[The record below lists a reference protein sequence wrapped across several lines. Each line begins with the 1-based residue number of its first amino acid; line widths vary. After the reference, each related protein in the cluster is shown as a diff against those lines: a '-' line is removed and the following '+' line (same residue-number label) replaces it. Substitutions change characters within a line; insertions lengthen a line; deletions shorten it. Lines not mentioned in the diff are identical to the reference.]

1 MTADLALILAG
12 PFLRHCDNDNFTL
25 CWVSREP
32 LTELELTLADKCHA
46 LTPEHLQAFALGEK
60 AFYYLLHLKQTDL
73 LASNQAINY
82 QLSAK
87 GYPDL
92 FASVSELTY
101 PAQDANSEN
110 GPRFYIKPDIS
121 QMLHGSCRNPH
132 HHSDD
137 ALKAADTRLS
147 QDLSLEARPSLLM
160 LSGDQVY
167 VDDIAA
173 PMLYAI
179 GQVITLLGL
188 KQEGF
193 EGAKITH
200 SDELD
205 YGFSALYQRH
215 KHLLPHTQ
223 YPAKTALWRW
233 YRNHPIFTSSLAE
246 NHLVSLGEV
255 IALYLLTWSPE
266 LWQCID
272 IPENP
277 EGMTPANTLRWQKQA
292 AYLAEFAKGLGQ
304 VRRLLAH
311 VPTYMMFDD
320 HDVTDDWNLTAR
332 WEEATYGHAFSKRI
346 IGNALIGYTL
356 FQGLGN
362 NPDKFKLELL
372 PLMNKLF
379 SQANTLETKTNSHSI
394 DAACAVHSA
403 AEAASENNPAAIAS
417 ESNAAEKAIE
427 SADENVAKSADETA
441 GPQDVLIQALLKFE
455 HWHYSLNTSPKLV
468 VLDTRTRRW
477 RSESNLAKPS
487 GLMDWEALM
496 DLQQELIGQ
505 DKVIIVSPAPMFG
518 VKFIEAIQRTATLIG
533 GSLLVDAENWMAH
546 PGAANALL
554 SIFMHRK
561 TPQQFVILSGD
572 VHYSFSYDIRIRFR
586 HGSPHIYQITCSGIK
601 NQFPERLLPC
611 FDKLNGWLYG
621 YFSPLNW
628 FTKRKRML
636 IRGRRPN
643 GHSSQRLVNRS
654 GLGILTLA
662 ENGAPK
668 QISVLHSDLS
678 QTLFEPPRDER

>member
-1 MTADLALILAG
+1 MTTSLPLILTG
-12 PFLRHCDNDNFTL
+12 PTLRHCDTKHFTL
-25 CWVSREP
+25 SFVSREP
-32 LTELELTLADKCHA
+32 LSELVLTLEDKTYTFNEVHKKAEEPSGQRISAQDDSQTCELVYLALGARAHYYQLHLELAGLLTENIPLHYRLDSQQHSDMFASLDELSYSHDGQTLAPHV
-46 LTPEHLQAFALGEK
+46 
-60 AFYYLLHLKQTDL
+60 
-73 LASNQAINY
+73 I
-82 QLSAK
+82 
-87 GYPDL
+87 
-92 FASVSELTY
+92 
-101 PAQDANSEN
+101 
-110 GPRFYIKPDIS
+110 IKTNIE

-137 ALKAADTRLS
+137 ALKAADSHLS
-147 QDLSLEARPSLLM
+147 QDLSPQARPSLLM
-160 LSGDQVY
+160 LSGDQIY
-167 VDDIAA
+167 VDDVAG

-179 GQVITLLGL
+179 DQVIILLGL
-188 KQEGF
+188 SHEAF
-193 EGAKITH
+193 EGAAISTSQDISYQPSK
-200 SDELD
+200 
-205 YGFSALYQRH
+205 LYQRH
-215 KHLLPHTQ
+215 KNLLPRTQ
-223 YPAKTALWRW
+223 YPAKTALWHW

-255 IALYLLTWSPE
+255 IALYLLTWSPA

-272 IPENP
+272 IPEQP

-292 AYLAEFAKGLGQ
+292 QHLQAFVAGLKQ

-311 VPTYMMFDD
+311 LPTYMMFDD

-332 WEEATYGHAFSKRI
+332 WEEGAYGHAFSKRI
-346 IGNALIGYTL
+346 IGNALIGYAL

-362 NPDKFKLELL
+362 NPKVFRADIIPKLQELFAGAAKHQDKFVLL
-372 PLMNKLF
+372 
-379 SQANTLETKTNSHSI
+379 
-394 DAACAVHSA
+394 
-403 AEAASENNPAAIAS
+403 SE
-417 ESNAAEKAIE
+417 
-427 SADENVAKSADETA
+427 
-441 GPQDVLIQALLKFE
+441 PQDTLIDTLLKFE
-455 HWHYSLNTSPKLV
+455 LWHYSLNTSPKVV

-505 DKVIIVSPAPMFG
+505 HKVIIVSPAPIFG
-518 VKFIEAIQRTATLIG
+518 VKLIETVQRSATLLG

-561 TPQQFVILSGD
+561 TPEQFVILSGD
-572 VHYSFSYDIRIRFR
+572 VHYSFAYDIRIRFR

-601 NQFPERLLPC
+601 NHFPEKLLPW

-621 YFSPLNW
+621 YFSPLNL

-654 GLGILTLA
+654 GLGILKLDDK
-662 ENGAPK
+662 GAPS

-678 QTLFEPPRDER
+678 QTIFEPPRDETPKDER